1 MMALTRCAD
10 LSAPSKRVP
19 YVGHPL
25 TLPFA
30 PRGRGLLL
38 IFALSLLLAAPSH
51 AQDFYAGRQIRLVI
65 GNNAGTSYD
74 LSARL
79 IARYLGRHIPDTPA
93 IVPENMPGASGLIAT
108 NHVYN
113 LAPQDGTVILAALE
127 TIPLRQALGDE
138 NVKFDAAKM
147 HWLGNPASSVNV
159 IVTWE
164 SSPVRTIAE
173 ARQISVPIGGTTRDA
188 ASGVEVALA
197 DNLLGTRF
205 KLVTG
210 YKGTDIDL
218 AMERGEVQGR
228 AGQSWDGW
236 KLTHPDWVRDRRL
249 HVLVQLGVARAR
261 DLPDVPLYSE
271 IAASEE
277 ARRILDLF
285 AVPVALGR
293 PLLVG
298 PGVPA
303 ERVALL
309 RRAFEATMRDP
320 DFRAEAARHNL
331 TLDPVSGEMLQ
342 DFVAKILS
350 APPAIVAKAK
360 AAMSYKD

>member
-1 MMALTRCAD
+1 MRRTAAPLGAL
-10 LSAPSKRVP
+10 
-19 YVGHPL
+19 
-25 TLPFA
+25 
-30 PRGRGLLL
+30 
-38 IFALSLLLAAPSH
+38 LLLAAAAH
-51 AQDFYAGRQIRLVI
+51 AQDFYAGRQIRLII

-79 IARYLGRHIPDTPA
+79 IARHLARHIPGNPS
-93 IVPENMPGASGLIAT
+93 ILPENMPGASGLIAT

-113 LAPQDGTVILAALE
+113 LAAQDGTVLLAALE

-138 NVKFDAAKM
+138 NVKFDAGRM
-147 HWLGNPASSVNV
+147 GWIGNPASSVNV
-159 IVTWE
+159 IATWQG
-164 SSPVRTIAE
+164 SPVRTIE
-173 ARQISVPIGGTTRDA
+173 DARKIAVPIGGTTRDA

-197 DNLLGTRF
+197 DNLLGARF

-249 HVLVQLGVARAR
+249 NILVQLGVARAH
-261 DLPDVPLYSE
+261 DLPEVPLYSE
-271 IAASEE
+271 VARDEE
-277 ARRILDLF
+277 QRRILELF

-298 PGVPA
+298 PGVPPA
-303 ERVALL
+303 RVALL
-309 RRAFEATMRDP
+309 RRAFAETMADGA
-320 DFRAEAARHNL
+320 FRAEAARHNL
-331 TLDPVSGEMLQ
+331 TLDPVPG
-342 DFVAKILS
+342 
-350 APPAIVAKAK
+350 
-360 AAMSYKD
+360 